1 MTVEMASNF
10 RKRCANNLGV
20 LRRVPIFL
28 QILATFI
35 VTIWLLLLCFEKVI
49 ILQYSLLFPNLL

>member
-10 RKRCANNLGV
+10 RKRSANDLGV
-20 LRRVPIFL
+20 RVPTFL
-28 QILATFI
+28 QILATFF
-35 VTIWLLLLCFEKVI
+35 VTIWLLLLCFEKVK